1 MECSL
6 DFTKSTDLVFAMN
19 LDKIIFSGL
28 DTDTALTLQ
37 VKISQ
42 SATFDYIRDS
52 WNTVYYADQDGYIH
66 ISGLGR
72 VWNDHILS
80 YRFLYNNMHEEN
92 PEGFINSSI
101 YAEFT
106 YQYTTETVEGNV
118 HNTVIHT
125 ATCLR
130 RIYYAR
136 KISEHTP
143 TEIATWW
150 PIIPREKHTFSGLKE
165 MIYLLSI
172 STCHIKAGVA
182 SLLND
187 HTAYMEQ
194 DISPTKVDDYK
205 TIDVSPDT
213 IKTAVLGNT
222 TAKMLYYDIMLYD
235 GDVLKDTVRYTVDT
249 RNYPQK
255 TEFIYLNFIGAYETV
270 LFTGQEELDP
280 ERNADYG
287 YAGEDYTALDLEV
300 NNVYNT
306 YSGYCNKTIM
316 SQIRDMLESPLIW
329 VWTGTDYRKA
339 TITDIDYKRITPTS
353 EMSNVKVTWRY
364 AEDIE
369 HTDKDILPWDTS
381 SKVFSHPPFDRTF
394 S

>member
-1 MECSL
+1 MESSL
-6 DFTKSTDLVFAMN
+6 DFSIKSAIIFSMS

-28 DTDTALTLQ
+28 DAGKDVTLTIEIAT
-37 VKISQ
+37 VSDF
-42 SATFDYIRDS
+42 SAIKDQFD
-52 WNTVYYADQDGYIH
+52 TVYYADNNGYIY

-72 VWNDHILS
+72 IWNAHILS
-80 YRFLYNNMHEEN
+80 YRMTGISEET
-92 PEGFINSSI
+92 PEESLKRAI
-101 YAEFT
+101 YVRFT
-106 YQYTTETVEGNV
+106 YNFKTQTVSGNIITTTY
-118 HNTVIHT
+118 HT
-125 ATCLR
+125 ATCMR
-130 RIYYAR
+130 RIYYSR
-136 KISEHTP
+136 KESDQSP
-143 TEIATWW
+143 SDLSSWW
-150 PIIPREKHTFSGLKE
+150 PILPREKKTYSGLKE
-165 MIYLLSI
+165 LLYLISE
-172 STCHIKAGVA
+172 STCTIKAGVA

-187 HTAYMEQ
+187 QTAWTE
-194 DISPTKVDDYK
+194 KVITPPSAGDMSA
-205 TIDVSPDT
+205 IDVSPDI

-222 TAKMLYYDIMLYD
+222 TAQMLYYEIMLYD
-235 GDVLKDTVRYTVDT
+235 GDALKDTVRYILDT

-280 ERNADYG
+280 ERNVNYG
-287 YAGEDYTALDLEV
+287 YTGDEYTALDLEM

-329 VWTGTDYRKA
+329 VWTGTDYRKV
-339 TITDIDYKRITPTS
+339 TVTDIDYKRITPTS
-353 EMSNVKVTWRY
+353 EMYNVKVTWRY